1 MFDIGLVFG
10 EGSQNR
16 FVLSENE
23 IEEEEEAECIIRISK
38 DIKSFSIP
46 VTKTETVSQMYLR
59 VLQLCLLDD
68 LNVDHFVL
76 TFNSYTIDATAELV
90 KVCQTLYKIYSF
102 ANLYLKNIV

>member
-1 MFDIGLVFG
+1 MLQFQPTLVEDDDRSLFDIGLVFG

-23 IEEEEEAECIIRISK
+23 IQEQDEAECIVRISK
-38 DIKSFSIP
+38 DIKSFSLP
-46 VTKTETVSQMYLR
+46 VVKTETIGNMYVR
-59 VLQLCLLDD
+59 VLKLCQLDE

-90 KVCQTLYKIYSF
+90 KVCQTL
-102 ANLYLKNIV
+102 